1 MSGSPQFGQVREV
14 IEDELD
20 RIFDGR
26 KTVQEGLDRAVI
38 RGNAILRAFAAT
50 NRPWPREI

>member
-1 MSGSPQFGQVREV
+1 VREV